1 MSKAALFSRTVVG
14 GSGRSL
20 GSFGAGR
27 RRKREDLQDWM
38 KVGLVRLVWMERLV
52 RVEFGPSRSKRFGQ
66 ALAEARRG
74 AGEWGEL
81 EPGRYQ
87 ASFVLGEDPVA
98 YTGLARL
105 MERVRHWRAT
115 EVYEDDELVS
125 VFHTKE
131 MAWCASFQLTSFR
144 ACRYRFYYGILPRCA
159 VCPLFDAERAIR
171 DVLGE
176 NPPPGFH
183 FEITFGPNLRALG
196 TGLPPDPDDDFE
208 IPDFPPEEWGEHIA
222 DEPPR

>member
-1 MSKAALFSRTVVG
+1 
-14 GSGRSL
+14 
-20 GSFGAGR
+20 
-27 RRKREDLQDWM
+27 
-38 KVGLVRLVWMERLV
+38 MERLV
-52 RVEFGPSRSKRFGQ
+52 SVEFGPSRSKRFGQ
-66 ALAEARRG
+66 ALAEARG
-74 AGEWGEL
+74 GVGECSEL
-81 EPGRYQ
+81 EPGRYR
-87 ASFVLGEDPVA
+87 ASFILGEDPAA

-105 MERVRHWRAT
+105 LERVRQWRAT

-125 VFHTKE
+125 AVHAKE

-144 ACRYRFYYGILPRCA
+144 ACRNPFYWGVLPRCA

-176 NPPPGFH
+176 NPPPGFD

-208 IPDFPPEEWGEHIA
+208 IPDCPPEEWGEHIA
-222 DEPPR
+222 EEPPD

>member
-1 MSKAALFSRTVVG
+1 
-14 GSGRSL
+14 
-20 GSFGAGR
+20 
-27 RRKREDLQDWM
+27 M

-66 ALAEARRG
+66 ALAEARSG
-74 AGEWGEL
+74 VGECSEF
-81 EPGRYQ
+81 EPGRYRV
-87 ASFVLGEDPVA
+87 SFVLGEDPA
-98 YTGLARL
+98 PYTGLARL
-105 MERVRHWRAT
+105 LERVRHWRAT

-144 ACRYRFYYGILPRCA
+144 ACRNPFYWGVWPRCS

-183 FEITFGPNLRALG
+183 FEITFGPNVRALG

-208 IPDFPPEEWGEHIA
+208 IPDCPPEEWGQQIGGES
-222 DEPPR
+222 PG